1 MSMDHE
7 QGRPERTRGREAALQ
22 LLYRAHVGKL
32 ADATAPGADDA
43 MDAYWAEAGDYLGAE
58 ADYSVRK
65 FADGLFRG
73 VRAQEEALDELIASA
88 LQNWRF
94 ERVALIDK
102 LILRIAAF
110 ELTRAADPPAVIID
124 ESIELARRFAADD
137 SVRFINGVV
146 DGIRKKLETR

>member
-1 MSMDHE
+1 MTDHA

-22 LLYRAHVGKL
+22 LLYRAGVGKL
-32 ADATAPGADDA
+32 GDTAAGETDETLE
-43 MDAYWAEAGDYLGAE
+43 AYWAEAGDYLGAE
-58 ADYSVRK
+58 ADDSVRT
-65 FADGLFRG
+65 FAEGLFRG
-73 VRAQEEALDELIASA
+73 VRAQEAELDVLIASA

-124 ESIELARRFAADD
+124 ESVELARRFAADD

>member
-1 MSMDHE
+1 MEHE

-22 LLYRAHVGKL
+22 LLYRANVGKHGHAGAED
-32 ADATAPGADDA
+32 ADESL
-43 MDAYWAEAGDYLGAE
+43 DAYWAEAGDYLGAE
-58 ADYSVRK
+58 AEYSVRT
-65 FADGLFRG
+65 FAEGLFRG
-73 VRAQEEALDELIASA
+73 VRAQEAELDELIASA

-102 LILRIAAF
+102 IILRIAAF

-124 ESIELARRFAADD
+124 ESVELARRFAGDD

-146 DGIRKKLETR
+146 DGMRKKLETR

>member
-1 MSMDHE
+1 MDQE

-22 LLYRAHVGKL
+22 LLYRANVAKFGDTPRGETDETL
-32 ADATAPGADDA
+32 
-43 MDAYWAEAGDYLGAE
+43 DAYWAEATDYLGAD
-58 ADYSVRK
+58 ADYSVRT
-65 FADGLFRG
+65 FAEGLFRG
-73 VRAQEEALDELIASA
+73 VRAQEDELDALITSA
-88 LQNWRF
+88 LQNWRL

-124 ESIELARRFAADD
+124 ESVELARRFAGDD

>member
-1 MSMDHE
+1 MREH
-7 QGRPERTRGREAALQ
+7 GRPERTRGREAALQ
-22 LLYRAHVGKL
+22 LLYRAEVGKL
-32 ADATAPGADDA
+32 GDTAGHGSDDTLE
-43 MDAYWAEAGDYLGAE
+43 AYWAEAGDYLGAE
-58 ADYSVRK
+58 ADSSVRT
-65 FADGLFRG
+65 FAEGLFRG
-73 VRAQEEALDELIASA
+73 VRGREAALDELIASA

-102 LILRIAAF
+102 LILRMAAF

-124 ESIELARRFAADD
+124 ESVELARRFAADD

>member
-1 MSMDHE
+1 MAEHD

-22 LLYRAHVGKL
+22 LLYRASVGKL
-32 ADATAPGADDA
+32 SDAAADEAL
-43 MDAYWAEAGDYLGAE
+43 DAYWAEAGDYLGGE
-58 ADYSVRK
+58 ADYSVRT
-65 FADGLFRG
+65 FAEGLFRG
-73 VRAQEEALDELIASA
+73 VRATEDELDELIASA

-124 ESIELARRFAADD
+124 ESVELARRFAGDD

>member
-1 MSMDHE
+1 MDHE

-22 LLYRAHVGKL
+22 LLYRANVGKL
-32 ADATAPGADDA
+32 GDAAGHEAQDDL
-43 MDAYWAEAGDYLGAE
+43 DAYWAEAGDYLGAE
-58 ADYSVRK
+58 AEYSVRT
-65 FADGLFRG
+65 FAEGLFRG
-73 VRAQEEALDELIASA
+73 VRAQADELDELIASA

-94 ERVALIDK
+94 ERVALIDQ

-124 ESIELARRFAADD
+124 ESVELARRFAGDD

>member
-1 MSMDHE
+1 MDHE

-22 LLYRAHVGKL
+22 LLYRANVGKL
-32 ADATAPGADDA
+32 ADTAGAESA
-43 MDAYWAEAGDYLGAE
+43 ETLDAYWAEAADYLGGE
-58 ADYSVRK
+58 ASYSVRT
-65 FADGLFRG
+65 FAEGLVRG
-73 VRAQEEALDELIASA
+73 VRAGEADLDALIASA
-88 LQNWRF
+88 LQNWRL

-124 ESIELARRFAADD
+124 ESVELARRFAADD

>member
-1 MSMDHE
+1 MDHE

-22 LLYRAHVGKL
+22 LLYRATVGKL
-32 ADATAPGADDA
+32 GDKVGEETDETLE
-43 MDAYWAEAGDYLGAE
+43 AYWAEAVDYLGAE
-58 ADYSVRK
+58 ADYSVRT
-65 FADGLFRG
+65 FAEGLFRG
-73 VRAQEEALDELIASA
+73 VRAQEEELDELIASA

-124 ESIELARRFAADD
+124 ESFELARRFAGDD

>member
-1 MSMDHE
+1 MT
-7 QGRPERTRGREAALQ
+7 GRPERTRGREAALQ

-32 ADATAPGADDA
+32 GDTAGDETV
-43 MDAYWAEAGDYLGAE
+43 DAYWAEAGDYLGAE
-58 ADYSVRK
+58 AEYSVRT
-65 FADGLFRG
+65 FAEGLFRG
-73 VRAQEEALDELIASA
+73 VRAREAELDALIASA
-88 LQNWRF
+88 LQNWRL

-124 ESIELARRFAADD
+124 ESVELARRFAADD

-146 DGIRKKLETR
+146 DAMRKRL

>member
-1 MSMDHE
+1 MTDQE

-22 LLYRAHVGKL
+22 LLYRAGVGKL
-32 ADATAPGADDA
+32 GDQAADESL
-43 MDAYWAEAGDYLGAE
+43 DAYWAEAGDYLGAD
-58 ADYSVRK
+58 AGYSVRT
-65 FADGLFRG
+65 FAEGLFRG
-73 VRAQEEALDELIASA
+73 VRAQEDELDELIASA

-110 ELTRAADPPAVIID
+110 ELTRAADPPVVIID
-124 ESIELARRFAADD
+124 ESVELARRFAGDD

>member
-1 MSMDHE
+1 MDHE

-22 LLYRAHVGKL
+22 LLYRANVGKL
-32 ADATAPGADDA
+32 GDAAGHEAQDDL
-43 MDAYWAEAGDYLGAE
+43 DAYWAEAGDYLGAE
-58 ADYSVRK
+58 AEYSVRT
-65 FADGLFRG
+65 FAEGLFRG
-73 VRAQEEALDELIASA
+73 VRAQADELDELIASA

-124 ESIELARRFAADD
+124 ESVELARRFAGDD